1 MTYSF
6 GPQWEDNG
14 NHSVMELGPVVMEV
28 IGQDDEWSWRW
39 TLCWEGSKKE
49 EMSTAPSRDKAKQAA
64 VDVQQRFQAFIWQ
77 RGYER
82 DAFHRMIGEAMITQ
96 W

>member
-1 MTYSF
+1 MDYLF

-14 NHSVMELGPVVMEV
+14 NESVMSLGPVNMVV
-28 IGQDDEWSWRW
+28 TGNGDEWYWRW
-39 TLCWEGSKKE
+39 SLYWEGSKKE

-64 VDVQQRFQAFIWQ
+64 VDVHMRFQAFV
-77 RGYER
+77 GEHGFDR
-82 DAFHRMIGEAMITQ
+82 DAFHRMIGEAMISN